1 MSENFL
7 SFVTNVAPKA
17 AKTGSDLSGNPEPNS
32 PQGVEFASIFKKEQ
46 VKANGLGGAV
56 EQLDG
61 EVPAF
66 AKVAEDVQERNPSE
80 TATTTEAPVGLPV
93 LPTSGNALPELSI
106 HSRGL
111 QVGRVILTTAHPK
124 VSEESLNQFAQSQAS
139 EGVTLMAEQ
148 SMSPDTKAPQTRGIL
163 EGLMGQQQT
172 AASQQPIAP
181 VQALP
186 AQHQPGVT
194 IEKAQQAMTT
204 PLPAGGQRQAFGDWR
219 QYTQPASALGSQD
232 PSKGVEAS
240 VSDALAAK
248 DALAAN
254 MPKSAVTK
262 AAGQTPDASVRLPL
276 VTGEANPER
285 ALDSAPVAGSSDTA
299 MQAQQTSSAGMASAG
314 ISNPQG
320 ALAHSPATALAG
332 GLVEALTSTDNSQ
345 MQSRLQPYQAWAQRF
360 GEVLAQKLSLAV
372 KDGNWSVRLNL
383 NPASLGPVGVELQVN
398 NGGIEGQIAANDAN
412 VRQLLNDS
420 LPRLRQSL
428 EALVS
433 DNAGVN
439 IELSD
444 HRENGAKQQREPDI
458 EIPVDLLAEEFIP
471 LKEAIADGNILRD
484 GLNVFV

>member
-93 LPTSGNALPELSI
+93 LPASGNALPELSI

-148 SMSPDTKAPQTRGIL
+148 SMHQIQKPPNPRHLGRFDGTAADPGEPAANSAGASVACSASARGDDR
-163 EGLMGQQQT
+163 ESTASHDHT
-172 AASQQPIAP
+172 AASGWAT
-181 VQALP
+181 
-186 AQHQPGVT
+186 PGLRGLAS
-194 IEKAQQAMTT
+194 IYSA
-204 PLPAGGQRQAFGDWR
+204 GQRSGVA
-219 QYTQPASALGSQD
+219 GSQQR
-232 PSKGVEAS
+232 VEAS

-285 ALDSAPVAGSSDTA
+285 AWIQHRWRAAVIRLRK
-299 MQAQQTSSAGMASAG
+299 
-314 ISNPQG
+314 
-320 ALAHSPATALAG
+320 HS
-332 GLVEALTSTDNSQ
+332 
-345 MQSRLQPYQAWAQRF
+345 
-360 GEVLAQKLSLAV
+360 K
-372 KDGNWSVRLNL
+372 
-383 NPASLGPVGVELQVN
+383 
-398 NGGIEGQIAANDAN
+398 
-412 VRQLLNDS
+412 
-420 LPRLRQSL
+420 PRLRAWP
-428 EALVS
+428 AL
-433 DNAGVN
+433 G
-439 IELSD
+439 
-444 HRENGAKQQREPDI
+444 
-458 EIPVDLLAEEFIP
+458 
-471 LKEAIADGNILRD
+471 
-484 GLNVFV
+484 